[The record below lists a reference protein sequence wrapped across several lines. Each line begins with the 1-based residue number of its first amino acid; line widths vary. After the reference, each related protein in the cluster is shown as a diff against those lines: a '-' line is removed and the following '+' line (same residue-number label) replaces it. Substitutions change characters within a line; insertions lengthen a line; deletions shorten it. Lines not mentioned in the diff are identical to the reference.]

1 MGSSQ
6 RFHLNKF
13 FISYEEFFQEFLQK
27 KSNSQIQK
35 MKIEEFQQLYIHLSV
50 SQNHLARPKLL
61 LNLKIINIS
70 KK

>member
-13 FISYEEFFQEFLQK
+13 FISYEEFFSRIPAK

-35 MKIEEFQQLYIHLSV
+35 MKNEEFQQLYIHLSV

-70 KK
+70 